1 MERGTKKEALE
12 SMRTRRTVAVIGLI
26 AAIIAASPALGRLS
40 AASPALGRLSAAAQA
55 ADTLPAK
62 LTDQEFWRLSED
74 LSEPNGSFRSD
85 NLVSNEIWLQ
95 WVIPDLL
102 TRSRQN
108 SVYLGVGPEQNFTYI
123 AALKPKMVFITDI
136 RRGNLHMHLMY
147 KALFE
152 MTSNRA
158 DFVAMLFNKKR
169 PAGLTEKS
177 TANDIILAYWNIPT
191 SSEAEYKANLKAI
204 QDHLTRTH
212 ALPLSKDDLD
222 GIEYVYWSFYWFG
235 PAINY
240 SSSTNAGNGRA
251 MVSYGDLMIATDGS
265 NVNRSY
271 LSSEETFKVLKD
283 LHQKNLFVPV
293 VGNFGGPKALR
304 SVGKYVRD
312 HGATVS
318 AMYLSNVEQYLQ
330 QDGIWGLFC
339 ANVASMPLDD
349 RSTFI
354 RSFQGGG
361 GGGSGLTN
369 GLGSMLNETRA
380 CAGRSSAPLVR

>member
-1 MERGTKKEALE
+1 
-12 SMRTRRTVAVIGLI
+12 
-26 AAIIAASPALGRLS
+26 
-40 AASPALGRLSAAAQA
+40 
-55 ADTLPAK
+55 
-62 LTDQEFWRLSED
+62 
-74 LSEPNGSFRSD
+74 
-85 NLVSNEIWLQ
+85 LQ

-177 TANDIILAYWNIPT
+177 TANEIISAYWNIPT

-235 PAINY
+235 RP
-240 SSSTNAGNGRA
+240 STTARRRTPG
-251 MVSYGDLMIATDGS
+251 TDG
-265 NVNRSY
+265 R
-271 LSSEETFKVLKD
+271 
-283 LHQKNLFVPV
+283 
-293 VGNFGGPKALR
+293 
-304 SVGKYVRD
+304 
-312 HGATVS
+312 
-318 AMYLSNVEQYLQ
+318 
-330 QDGIWGLFC
+330 W
-339 ANVASMPLDD
+339 
-349 RSTFI
+349 
-354 RSFQGGG
+354 
-361 GGGSGLTN
+361 
-369 GLGSMLNETRA
+369 
-380 CAGRSSAPLVR
+380 